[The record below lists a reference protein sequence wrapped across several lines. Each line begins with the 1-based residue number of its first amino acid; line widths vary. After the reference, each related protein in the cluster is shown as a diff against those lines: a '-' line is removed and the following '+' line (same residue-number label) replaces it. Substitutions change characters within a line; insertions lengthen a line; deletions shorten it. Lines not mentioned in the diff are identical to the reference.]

1 MQPETASE
9 LEEAVCSLSPME
21 QEVIRSFYQEGLK
34 LAEISAMTGAPVSTV
49 KSRLFT
55 ARHHLR
61 SYFANSNEEEE
72 LP

>member
-1 MQPETASE
+1 
-9 LEEAVCSLSPME
+9 ME